1 MVFGLFPKDFNE
13 IEFWAVG
20 WQVAEE
26 CIEFLPPTQGEAVVQ
41 PVMNSGIVENDEGW
55 NRFSDLR
62 NQIRHEIDK
71 GFAVDGSCCLRVIQA
86 LPNKVQR
93 AHDRDTL
100 VMGRCDR
107 MCFPNRRPSTLYG
120 RRGRE
125 TRFVIVKQ
133 LATAFPRRRFQ
144 TSKLVGTGG
153 KLLWV
158 TLFFRLI
165 RVRLK
170 LNPCAFRS
178 LPSRS
183 SESGKDSP

>member
-1 MVFGLFPKDFNE
+1 M
-13 IEFWAVG
+13 
-20 WQVAEE
+20 
-26 CIEFLPPTQGEAVVQ
+26 
-41 PVMNSGIVENDEGW
+41 MNSSIVENDEGR
-55 NRFSDLR
+55 NRFSDLG

-71 GFAVDGSCCLRVIQA
+71 GFAVDGGRCLRVIQA

-100 VMGRCDR
+100 VMGGGER
-107 MCFPNRRPSTLYG
+107 MCFPNWRPGTLYG

-125 TRFVIVKQ
+125 TRFVVVKQ

-144 TSKLVGTGG
+144 TSKFVSTGG
-153 KLLWV
+153 KSLRV
-158 TLFFRLI
+158 AVFFRLI

-170 LNPCAFRS
+170 LNPCAFRI

-183 SESGKDSP
+183 SDNGKDSP